1 MANGISSMDVA
12 TTIKVGDKVM
22 TIKEFKDWV
31 KERQGK
37 KAAPKRKKKAVKE
50 IGLVAMQVEKMLKP
64 MTTLKSIQV
73 YQNHAYRSWGTI
85 ANEILAHRGIRRAMA
100 SYCVNYGNL
109 NTIVA
114 DIQKMAKRNEKAA
127 YQYLDKLTWKLD
139 DMKTNITDMTKAVAE
154 SEVCNRFKNHE
165 AINGTGRQLG
175 LQTIVNKCYKTISQ
189 MEDIIGTLKKMA
201 DEGTDPFAY
210 GEHMTP
216 KERARLG
223 L

>member
-1 MANGISSMDVA
+1 MANGISSMDA
-12 TTIKVGDKVM
+12 TSTIKVGDKVM
-22 TIKEFKDWV
+22 TLKEFKEWV

-50 IGLVAMQVEKMLKP
+50 IGLVAMEVEKMLKP

-85 ANEILAHRGIRRAMA
+85 AKEILAHRGISRAMA
-100 SYCVNYGNL
+100 SYCVNYGEL
-109 NTIVA
+109 NSIVG
-114 DIQKMAKRNEKAA
+114 DIQKMAKRNKKAA

-139 DMKTNITDMTKAVAE
+139 DMKTNITDMMKAVSA

-165 AINGTGRQLG
+165 AINGKGRQLG

-201 DEGTDPFAY
+201 DDGTDPFHY

-223 L
+223 I